1 MLERPR
7 PSLGVCYYPE
17 QWPEEQWEG
26 DFGDMHDAGIRF
38 VRIGE
43 FAWSRLEPDPGAYQF
58 DWMKRVLDL
67 ANAKG
72 LSIVL
77 GTPSATPPKWLVE
90 QMPDMLAVDAQ
101 GRQRKSGSRRH
112 YCFSHSG
119 YRNEC
124 ARIIQKLAEEFG
136 AHPAV
141 AAWQTDN
148 EYGCHDTVLS
158 YSNAAL
164 IAFRTWLR
172 LKYKTIAALNK
183 RWGNAFWSLEYRE
196 FDEVDLPNLTV
207 TEPNPS
213 HQLDFRRFSSD
224 QVMAFNR
231 VQTDI
236 IRRWSPGRPILHNFM
251 GSSLDFDHF
260 SLARDLDIAGWDSYP
275 LGFLSRLPVSAQHK
289 TRYLRAGDPDFCA
302 FHHDLYRGCCRGRW
316 WIMEQQPGPVNWAQY
331 NPAPHAGMVRLWSL
345 EAFAHGAEVVSYFR
359 WRQALFA
366 QEQMHAGL
374 NRPDG
379 TPDMGLSEVRQ
390 VATELEQLS
399 SIKLEQAPAALI
411 FDYEAAWTLE
421 IQPHTEEYVYLGVAL
436 SFYRALRRI
445 GLNVDVIPQE
455 SSLDGYKLIV
465 IPSLPILDPDL
476 VKRLKDFGGEILI
489 APRTCSK
496 TEDFQ
501 IPSNLPP
508 GPLQQLIPIKVQ
520 RVESLP
526 SFAPER
532 LTWKS
537 SGYEVG
543 LWFEHVETEIEP
555 FIALPSGEGVAFR
568 KGTYT
573 YLAALPS
580 QELLD
585 AIVAELADEAQL
597 ETVQLPKGV
606 RTRRCRDVQF
616 FFNYNPE
623 PATLHLPA
631 RTEFLLGSRE
641 MPVAGVTVVRTT
653 GANR

>member
-17 QWPEEQWEG
+17 QWPEEKWEG

-43 FAWSRLEPDPGAYQF
+43 FAWSRLEPAPGAYQF

-90 QMPDMLAVDAQ
+90 QMPDMLAVDAH

-136 AHPAV
+136 VHPAV

-148 EYGCHDTVLS
+148 EYGCHDTALS

-164 IAFRTWLR
+164 IAFRAWLR
-172 LKYKTIAALNK
+172 QKYGTIAALNK

-196 FDEVDLPNLTV
+196 FDEVDLPTLTV

-224 QVMAFNR
+224 QVKAFNR

-236 IRRWSPGRPILHNFM
+236 IRRFSPGRAILHNFM
-251 GSSLDFDHF
+251 GGSLDFDHF

-275 LGFLSRLPVSAQHK
+275 LGFLSRLPVPAQHK

-331 NPAPHAGMVRLWSL
+331 NPAPHPGMVRLWSL

-379 TPDMGLSEVRQ
+379 TPDVGLSEVRQ

-399 SIKLEQAPAALI
+399 SIELEPAPAALI

-421 IQPHTEEYVYLGVAL
+421 IQPHTEEYDYLEVAL
-436 SFYRALRRI
+436 SFYQALRRI

-465 IPSLPILDPDL
+465 IPSLPILDPSL

-489 APRTCSK
+489 APRTGSK

-508 GPLQQLIPIKVQ
+508 GRLQELIPVKVQ

-568 KGTYT
+568 MGTCT

-597 ETVQLPKGV
+597 KTVELPEGV
-606 RTRRCRDVQF
+606 RTRRGRNVQF

-631 RTEFLLGSRE
+631 DTKFLLGSRD
-641 MPVAGVTVVRTT
+641 MPVAGVTVVQRRR
-653 GANR
+653 A

>member
-1 MLERPR
+1 MPGNLR

-17 QWPEEQWEG
+17 QWPEEKWQD
-26 DFGDMHDAGIRF
+26 DFSEMHEAGVRF

-43 FAWSRLEPDPGAYQF
+43 FGWSRMEPAPGDYQLN
-58 DWMKRVLDL
+58 WLKRVLDL
-67 ANAKG
+67 ANANRM
-72 LSIVL
+72 SIVL

-90 QMPDMLAVDAQ
+90 QMQDMLPVDAE
-101 GRQRKSGSRRH
+101 GRRRKFGSRRH

-119 YRNEC
+119 YRKQC
-124 ARIIQKLAEEFG
+124 ARIVQKLAEEFG
-136 AHPAV
+136 NHPAIV
-141 AAWQTDN
+141 AWQTDN

-164 IAFRTWLR
+164 IAFREWLR
-172 LKYKTIAALNK
+172 QKYGTIEALNK
-183 RWGNAFWSLEYRE
+183 RWGNTFWSLEYRD
-196 FDEVDLPNLTV
+196 FDEVELPNLTV

-213 HQLDFRRFSSD
+213 HQIDFRRFSSD
-224 QVMAFNR
+224 QVSAFNR
-231 VQTDI
+231 LQVEI
-236 IRRWSPGRPILHNFM
+236 IRRFSPGRPILHNFM
-251 GSSLDFDHF
+251 GGSLDFDHF
-260 SLARDLDIAGWDSYP
+260 SLARDLDVASWDSYP
-275 LGFLSRLPVSAQHK
+275 LGFLSRLRVLPQHK

-302 FHHDLYRGCCRGRW
+302 FHHDLYRGCGRGRW

-331 NPAPHAGMVRLWSL
+331 NPAPHPGMVRFWSH
-345 EAFAHGAEVVSYFR
+345 EAFAHGAEIVSYFR

-379 TPDMGLSEVRQ
+379 TPDAGLSEVRQ
-390 VATELEQLS
+390 MARELDQLP
-399 SIKLEQAPAALI
+399 SIELKQAPVALV
-411 FDYEAAWTLE
+411 FDYQAAWTLQ
-421 IQPHTEEYVYLGVAL
+421 IQPHTDEYDYLEVVL

-445 GLNVDVIPQE
+445 GLNIDVVSQG
-455 SSLDGYKLIV
+455 SSLSGYRLIV
-465 IPSLPILDPDL
+465 IPSLPILDPAF
-476 VKRLKDFGGEILI
+476 VQRLRDFDGEVLI
-489 APRTCSK
+489 APRTGSK

-508 GPLQQLIPIKVQ
+508 GLLQELIPLKVR

-532 LTWKS
+532 LIWKS

-543 LWFEHVETEIEP
+543 LWLEHVQTEIEP

-568 KGTYT
+568 SGGYT
-573 YLAALPS
+573 YLAALPN
-580 QELLD
+580 QDLLD
-585 AIVAELADEAQL
+585 AIVADLADKAGVESI
-597 ETVQLPKGV
+597 QLPEGV
-606 RTRRCRDVQF
+606 RTRSNGELQF

-631 RTEFLLGSRE
+631 GTEFLWGSRD
-641 MPVAGVTVVRTT
+641 MPVAGVTVVRKRI
-653 GANR
+653 A

>member
-17 QWPEEQWEG
+17 QWPEEKWEG
-26 DFGDMHDAGIRF
+26 DLSDMHDAGIRY

-43 FAWSRLEPDPGAYQF
+43 FAWSRLEPAPGAYQF
-58 DWMKRVLDL
+58 GWMKQVLDL
-67 ANAKG
+67 ANVKG

-90 QMPDMLAVDAQ
+90 QMPDMLAVDAH
-101 GRQRKSGSRRH
+101 GRQRKFGSRRH
-112 YCFSHSG
+112 YCFSHSA

-148 EYGCHDTVLS
+148 EYGCHDTTLS

-164 IAFRTWLR
+164 IAFRAWLR
-172 LKYKTIAALNK
+172 QKYGTIAALNK

-224 QVMAFNR
+224 QVTAFNR

-236 IRRWSPGRPILHNFM
+236 IRRFSPGRPILHNFM
-251 GSSLDFDHF
+251 GGSLDFDHF

-275 LGFLSRLPVSAQHK
+275 LGFLSRLPVLAQQK

-331 NPAPHAGMVRLWSL
+331 NPAPHPGMVRLWSL

-379 TPDMGLSEVRQ
+379 TPDIGLSEVRQ

-399 SIKLEQAPAALI
+399 SFELEQAPVALI

-421 IQPHTEEYVYLGVAL
+421 IQPHTEEYDYLEVAL
-436 SFYRALRRI
+436 SFYQALRRI

-455 SSLDGYKLIV
+455 SSLDGYKLVV
-465 IPSLPILDPDL
+465 IPSLPILDPSL
-476 VKRLKDFGGEILI
+476 LKRLKDFGGEILI
-489 APRTCSK
+489 APRTGSK

-501 IPSNLPP
+501 IPFNLPP
-508 GPLQQLIPIKVQ
+508 GPLQELIPIKVQ

-555 FIALPSGEGVAFR
+555 FIALPSGQGVAFR
-568 KGTYT
+568 MATYT

-597 ETVQLPKGV
+597 DMVQLPEGV
-606 RTRRCRDVQF
+606 RTRRSRNIQF

-631 RTEFLLGSRE
+631 DTKFLLGSRD
-641 MPVAGVTVVRTT
+641 MPVAGVTVVQRTR
-653 GANR
+653 A

>member
-1 MLERPR
+1 MPGNLK

-17 QWPEEQWEG
+17 QWPEEKWEG
-26 DFGDMHDAGIRF
+26 DFGEMHDTGIRF

-43 FAWSRLEPDPGAYQF
+43 FAWSRMEPSPGDYQL
-58 DWMKRVLDL
+58 DWLKRVLDL
-67 ANAKG
+67 ANANG

-90 QMPDMLAVDAQ
+90 QMPDMVPVDAD
-101 GRQRKSGSRRH
+101 GRQRKFGSRRH
-112 YCFSHSG
+112 YCFSHWG
-119 YRNEC
+119 YRKEC

-136 AHPAV
+136 THPAI

-164 IAFRTWLR
+164 IAFRVWLR
-172 LKYKTIAALNK
+172 QKYGTVEALNK
-183 RWGNAFWSLEYRE
+183 RWGNAFWSLEYRD
-196 FDEVDLPNLTV
+196 FDEVELPNLTV

-213 HQLDFRRFSSD
+213 HQLDFRRFSSE
-224 QVMAFNR
+224 QVSAFNR
-231 VQTDI
+231 LQVEI
-236 IRRWSPGRPILHNFM
+236 IRRYSPGRSILHNFM
-251 GSSLDFDHF
+251 GGSLDFDHF
-260 SLARDLDIAGWDSYP
+260 SLARDLDVASWDSYP
-275 LGFLSRLPVSAQHK
+275 LGFLSRLRVLPLHK

-302 FHHDLYRGCCRGRW
+302 FHHDLYRGCGRGRW

-331 NPAPHAGMVRLWSL
+331 NPAPHPGMVRLWSH
-345 EAFAHGAEVVSYFR
+345 EAFAHGAEIVSYFR

-366 QEQMHAGL
+366 QEQMHGGL

-379 TPDMGLSEVRQ
+379 TPDAGLSEVRQ
-390 VATELEQLS
+390 LARELEQLPA
-399 SIKLEQAPAALI
+399 IELEQASVALV
-411 FDYEAAWTLE
+411 FDYQAAWTLQ
-421 IQPHTEEYVYLGVAL
+421 IQPHTDEYDYLEVVL
-436 SFYRALRRI
+436 SCYRALRRI
-445 GLNVDVIPQE
+445 GLNVDVISQG
-455 SSLDGYKLIV
+455 SSLSGYRLIV
-465 IPSLPILDPDL
+465 IPSLLILDPAFVQRLRDFDGEVL
-476 VKRLKDFGGEILI
+476 V
-489 APRTCSK
+489 APRTGSK

-508 GPLQQLIPIKVQ
+508 GLLQELIPLKVW

-543 LWFEHVETEIEP
+543 LWFEHVETAIEP
-555 FIALPSGEGVAFR
+555 FIALPSGEGIAFR
-568 KGTYT
+568 SGRYT
-573 YLAALPS
+573 YMAALPN
-580 QELLD
+580 QDLLD
-585 AIVAELADEAQL
+585 AIVADLADKAGVESI
-597 ETVQLPKGV
+597 QLPEGV
-606 RTRRCRDVQF
+606 RTRSNGELQF

-631 RTEFLLGSRE
+631 GTEFLLGSWE
-641 MPVAGVTVVRTT
+641 MPVAGVTVVRRRT
-653 GANR
+653 A